1 MSLEQAIEANTAA
14 IRDLIAVMTAD
25 LVAAKEAAPK
35 GPLPGSIAADLKI
48 VEQPE
53 AKKPTP
59 APAANPVSSLSG
71 AEPQSDPAPV
81 VQEPIAVDL
90 MKDVVPV
97 FSKLCVDKGRDAG
110 AAILKKWNVTKLSL
124 VPADKLV
131 AVLEDIKAAA
141 ESTAPVVKR
150 SEAEAIAEMERRV
163 ALNKVAA

>member
-25 LVAAKEAAPK
+25 LVTAKEAML
-35 GPLPGSIAADLKI
+35 GIALEAVQESEKRAAAG
-48 VEQPE
+48 EQPE
-53 AKKPTP
+53 AKKSTP
-59 APAANPVSSLSG
+59 APAENPVSSLSG

-131 AVLEDIKAAA
+131 AVFEDIKAAA
-141 ESTAPVVKR
+141 
-150 SEAEAIAEMERRV
+150 
-163 ALNKVAA
+163 

>member
-14 IRDLIAVMTAD
+14 IRELIAALKPGT
-25 LVAAKEAAPK
+25 VAAQTEAPALAAGLSLTKGMRQEMAESAKEPAT
-35 GPLPGSIAADLKI
+35 
-48 VEQPE
+48 
-53 AKKPTP
+53 KKPTL
-59 APAANPVSSLSG
+59 APAANSVSSPNG
-71 AEPQSDPAPV
+71 ASPQSDPAPAA
-81 VQEPIAVDL
+81 QEPIVVDL

-141 ESTAPVVKR
+141 
-150 SEAEAIAEMERRV
+150 
-163 ALNKVAA
+163 

>member
-25 LVAAKEAAPK
+25 LVAAKEAAPVLDIK
-35 GPLPGSIAADLKI
+35 NAIS
-48 VEQPE
+48 PE
-53 AKKPTP
+53 EAKAKKPTLVPTGNP
-59 APAANPVSSLSG
+59 ATSQNG
-71 AEPQSDPAPV
+71 AEPQSDPAPAA
-81 VQEPIAVDL
+81 QEPIVVDL

-141 ESTAPVVKR
+141 
-150 SEAEAIAEMERRV
+150 
-163 ALNKVAA
+163 

>member
-14 IRDLIAVMTAD
+14 IRDLI
-25 LVAAKEAAPK
+25 VALNTGKVIGVVVPAEPAP
-35 GPLPGSIAADLKI
+35 GTIAADLKI
-48 VEQPE
+48 GEKPE
-53 AKKPTP
+53 AKKSTP
-59 APAANPVSSLSG
+59 APAENPVSSPNG

-81 VQEPIAVDL
+81 VQEPIVVDL

-141 ESTAPVVKR
+141 
-150 SEAEAIAEMERRV
+150 
-163 ALNKVAA
+163 

>member
-25 LVAAKEAAPK
+25 LVTAKEAML
-35 GPLPGSIAADLKI
+35 GIALEAVQESEKRAAAG
-48 VEQPE
+48 EQPE

-59 APAANPVSSLSG
+59 APAENPVSSPNG

-131 AVLEDIKAAA
+131 AVFEDIKAAA
-141 ESTAPVVKR
+141 
-150 SEAEAIAEMERRV
+150 
-163 ALNKVAA
+163 

>member
-14 IRDLIAVMTAD
+14 IRELIETFKQEKALQVAAIDRLTLRIEGEKDAP
-25 LVAAKEAAPK
+25 AAKE
-35 GPLPGSIAADLKI
+35 L
-48 VEQPE
+48 ET
-53 AKKPTP
+53 KKPTL
-59 APAANPVSSLSG
+59 APAANSVSSPNG
-71 AEPQSDPAPV
+71 ASHHSDPAPV
-81 VQEPIAVDL
+81 VQESIAVDL

-141 ESTAPVVKR
+141 
-150 SEAEAIAEMERRV
+150 
-163 ALNKVAA
+163 